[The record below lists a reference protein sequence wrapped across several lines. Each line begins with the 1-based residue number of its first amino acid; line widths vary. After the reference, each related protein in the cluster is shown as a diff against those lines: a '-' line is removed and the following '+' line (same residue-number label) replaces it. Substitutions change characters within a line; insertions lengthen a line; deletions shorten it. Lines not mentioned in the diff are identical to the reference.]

1 MTTEE
6 RRKQKD
12 VMLEEKGKQLS
23 EQAKINHRLG
33 RELKVIQKALN
44 SGEPV
49 DTDAIAQRLEAIAE
63 EQRAQKE
70 RLKDFDVLRETP
82 FEVPPE
88 DKEFVLQGYP
98 IPSPYSKFLYET
110 DLHISSMFTVFD
122 DEETQELFITMT
134 GGAFDEEITE
144 HGHVRFVETMFSDT
158 FDDDIAFIVMNAFFW
173 VLHFKG
179 GTWLPVRS
187 YAIEMLKLFPMAILE
202 QYPIPESFIEA
213 FSRFTRKIL
222 SSRGICSLKARPT
235 SEEVKRGLYAIK
247 ATDAFKSLL
256 EPTAKAMT
264 KTLGS
269 TPE

>member
-1 MTTEE
+1 
-6 RRKQKD
+6 
-12 VMLEEKGKQLS
+12 MLEKKEKILKEQSKQLRYNDD
-23 EQAKINHRLG
+23 KYRHID
-33 RELKVIQKALN
+33 RELKTLQKALA
-44 SGEPV
+44 SEGPIDTVEIEKRIDAV
-49 DTDAIAQRLEAIAE
+49 DEEMKTQR
-63 EQRAQKE
+63 EQLNELNFFK
-70 RLKDFDVLRETP
+70 ETP
-82 FEVPPE
+82 FEVPLE
-88 DKEFVLQGYP
+88 DLEFVLQGYP
-98 IPSPYSKFLYET
+98 IPSPYSKFFFET
-110 DLHISSMFTVFD
+110 DLHVSSMFTVFD
-122 DEETQELFITMT
+122 DEETQEQFITMT

-187 YAIEMLKLFPMAILE
+187 YAIEILKLFPNAILE
-202 QYPIPESFIEA
+202 QYPIPEDFIEA

-235 SEEVKRGLYAIK
+235 SVEVKRGLYAIK

-256 EPTAKAMT
+256 EPTAEAMT

-269 TPE
+269 SPE